1 MDPYTS
7 PYEPLN
13 LLVVVRRAPRLV
25 LPARETPR
33 TIFYLPAVSAHAGF
47 GSILSSHIILFEAQH
62 QQGFGHYYHEGGE
75 VRSPS
80 HEIVRGL
87 EKVLCSY
94 YPLAGRLRAPTA
106 GSDRSKLELVCH
118 GQGAVFV
125 EAQSNIS
132 LAELKKLDKAYWSEL
147 QYEFVGDTPIDV
159 PPLVVQVTTLT
170 CGGFVVSVRVLQS
183 LCDSAGI
190 LHFLHAWSEL
200 TKSSQN
206 VNITVPLWGGMVPAQ
221 LSEWPQKFHFPS
233 LELAHGPEEY
243 AHSRD
248 NKLHYM
254 ESTRDQ
260 SYYDNVSND
269 HKFPYME
276 TRDQPYYDNVHG
288 LGHDHKLQHVETR
301 DQPYY
306 ANVLGLSNISISL
319 EDLNM
324 LKDSTHIKCNKFEAL
339 AALFWRERTRALELP
354 LSSEVLLFF
363 PAPVAHD
370 LHLAFYGQYGFN
382 CVVSA
387 RAGDLIQR
395 ELGEVVGMIQE
406 AKAFLEVN
414 FIQCMK
420 KFVQVHCPA
429 KQAPPHALIFTVL
442 WDGVCDIDFG
452 MGGAPYAPD
461 ATRLRSPV
469 NVAAITGALEDT
481 IEIVMT
487 NAPQGLVDK
496 INLRSLLLPTRPYS
510 DSRL

>member
-1 MDPYTS
+1 MDPYKS

-33 TIFYLPAVSAHAGF
+33 TIFYLPAVSAHVGF
-47 GSILSSHIILFEAQH
+47 GSILSSHMLLFEAQH
-62 QQGFGHYYHEGGE
+62 LQGFGNYYHEGGE

-80 HEIVRGL
+80 HAIVRGL

-106 GSDRSKLELVCH
+106 GTDRSKVELVCH

-125 EAQSNIS
+125 EAQANIS

-147 QYEFVGDTPIDV
+147 QYDFVGDTPIDV
-159 PPLVVQVTTLT
+159 PPLVIQVTTLT
-170 CGGFVVSVRVLQS
+170 CGGFVVSIKVLQS

-206 VNITVPLWGGMVPAQ
+206 VNTTVPLWGGVVPLQ

-243 AHSRD
+243 AHAHD

-260 SYYDNVSND
+260 S
-269 HKFPYME
+269 YME

-288 LGHDHKLQHVETR
+288 LGHDHKLQYIETR

-306 ANVLGLSNISISL
+306 DNVLGLTNISISL

-324 LKDSTHIKCNKFEAL
+324 LKDSIRIKCNKFEAL
-339 AALFWRERTRALELP
+339 AALFWRERTRALALP
-354 LSSEVLLFF
+354 HSSEVLLFF

-370 LHLAFYGQYGFN
+370 VHLAFYGQYGFN

-387 RAGDLIQR
+387 RVGDLIQR

-406 AKAFLEVN
+406 AKAYLEAN

-420 KFVQVHCPA
+420 KFAQVHCPA
-429 KQAPPHALIFTVL
+429 KRAPPHVLIFTVL

-461 ATRLRSPV
+461 ATRLRSLV

-487 NAPQGLVDK
+487 NAPPTLADK
-496 INLRSLLLPTRPYS
+496 ISLHSLSTRPLS